1 MLTIPAAPLDPLA
14 FAPFGTVHRAP
25 DEPGRR
31 YDDPSIG
38 WRDGLAPSL
47 SFARIP
53 PTPGAALVVRVLERH
68 PATAQ
73 TFLPL
78 EVGRFLVVVAP
89 AAADGAPD
97 TARARAFLAGPGQA
111 VTYAPGVWHLAM
123 TVLDRPAAMAILM
136 GRSGT
141 GADDE
146 LAAVE
151 PFAVRIGP

>member
-1 MLTIPAAPLDPLA
+1 MRILEARPLTAEA

-31 YDDPSIG
+31 YDDPAVG
-38 WRDGLAPSL
+38 WRHGLAPSL

-53 PTPGAALVVRVLERH
+53 PTPGAELVVRALERH
-68 PATAQ
+68 PRTAQ

-89 AAADGAPD
+89 AAADGTPD
-97 TARARAFLAGPGQA
+97 TARARAFLGGPGLA
-111 VTYAPGVWHLAM
+111 VTYAAGTWHQAM

-136 GRSGT
+136 GRDAT
-141 GADDE
+141 PADDE
-146 LAAVE
+146 ILEVP
-151 PFAVRIGP
+151 PFAVRVEP